1 LIPPAARRALEDALA
16 GDVAF
21 DVPMARHT
29 SLRIGGPA
37 DALAQPAS
45 RDDLLAL
52 LAVCAAHDL
61 AYFPLGAGFNCLVSD
76 AGIAGVVV
84 KFARLRVLERDPQGR
99 IFAEAGV
106 THASLTRF
114 CVDRGLAGL
123 EFGAGIPGVVGGWI
137 TMNAGIGSREVQ
149 DVVEEIEVVAP
160 GDPATR
166 SLPRAEL
173 DFVYRALRGLAPG
186 TIVVSAR
193 LAVSESTPAAVRAE
207 VDRLLAK
214 RAGTQPLN
222 VPSCGSVFKNP
233 PGDYAGRLI
242 EAAGLKGE
250 RVGGAEISRV
260 HANFIANAGGATAA
274 DVRRLIEIAQEKV
287 EKETGI
293 RLEPE
298 VRIVGRD
305 GPAGRSA

>member
-1 LIPPAARRALEDALA
+1 MIPDVARRALEALLA
-16 GDVAF
+16 DDVAF
-21 DVPMARHT
+21 DVPMTRHT

-45 RDDLLAL
+45 REVLARL
-52 LAVCAAHDL
+52 VSVCSAHDL
-61 AYFPLGAGFNCLVSD
+61 AYFPIGAGFNCLVSD

-84 KFARLRVLERDPQGR
+84 KLSRLRRLERDPAGR
-99 IFAEAGV
+99 VLAEAGV

-114 CVDRGLAGL
+114 CVERGLAGL

-137 TMNAGIGSREVQ
+137 AMNAGIGSREVKH
-149 DVVEEIEVVAP
+149 VVEEIEVLAP
-160 GDPATR
+160 GDAAPRTVPR
-166 SLPRAEL
+166 SAL
-173 DFVYRALRGLAPG
+173 DFVYRGLRGQPPG

-193 LAVSESTPAAVRAE
+193 LRVSESTPAAVRTE
-207 VDRLLAK
+207 VDALLAR

-233 PGDYAGRLI
+233 PGDFAGRLI
-242 EAAGLKGE
+242 DAAGLKGL
-250 RVGGAEISRV
+250 RVGGAEISPV
-260 HANFIANAGGATAA
+260 HANFIANLGGATAA
-274 DVRRLIEIAQEKV
+274 DVRRLIEIAQETV

-305 GPAGRSA
+305 VPAGRPA